1 MLRQKFLVRIHC
13 YFLTLYPSLRMG
25 YILSMPYVSNKA
37 VSFFLDHEGSILSFI
52 LILQKGTI
60 FFIIEFSFFCSAT
73 SYIACSHNWVIL
85 DNHFTFKVL
94 GLDAHHYTSFPILLR
109 MFNIDFILCK
119 IESIKLVVLIIWLS
133 IWNIFNDKI
142 MWNKLHFDTKTDAE
156 QWTI

>member
-1 MLRQKFLVRIHC
+1 
-13 YFLTLYPSLRMG
+13 
-25 YILSMPYVSNKA
+25 
-37 VSFFLDHEGSILSFI
+37 
-52 LILQKGTI
+52 
-60 FFIIEFSFFCSAT
+60 
-73 SYIACSHNWVIL
+73 
-85 DNHFTFKVL
+85 
-94 GLDAHHYTSFPILLR
+94 